1 MELLSLFM
9 SCVVYYFLARDVGL
23 DKKMGINSSIVTFI
37 PLGTIVA
44 D

>member
-9 SCVVYYFLARDVGL
+9 ICVVYYFLVRDVGL
-23 DKKMGINSSIVTFI
+23 DKKIGVDSSIVTFI